1 MMLCRTP
8 AHKSVISKFK
18 RFSIRKEVKRKMERR
33 FMQAEDVA
41 EELSVSVS
49 YAYKIIRQLNAELKE
64 KGFIT
69 ISGRVS
75 REYFNKRVYG
85 SGEEVS

>member
-1 MMLCRTP
+1 MLCRTP
-8 AHKSVISKFK
+8 AHKSFISKFK

>member
-1 MMLCRTP
+1 ME
-8 AHKSVISKFK
+8 K
-18 RFSIRKEVKRKMERR
+18 RFL
-33 FMQAEDVA
+33 QAEDVA
-41 EELSVSVS
+41 EELSVSAS

-64 KGFIT
+64 KGYIT

-85 SGEEVS
+85 SEEEVS

>member
-1 MMLCRTP
+1 MILCRTP
-8 AHKSVISKFK
+8 VLRPLFQNKQKIS
-18 RFSIRKEVKRKMERR
+18 IGKEVRRKMEKR

>member
-1 MMLCRTP
+1 
-8 AHKSVISKFK
+8 
-18 RFSIRKEVKRKMERR
+18 
-33 FMQAEDVA
+33 MQAEDVA

-69 ISGRVS
+69 ISGRIS

>member
-1 MMLCRTP
+1 
-8 AHKSVISKFK
+8 
-18 RFSIRKEVKRKMERR
+18 
-33 FMQAEDVA
+33 MQAEDVA

-75 REYFNKRVYG
+75 GEYFNKRVYG
-85 SGEEVS
+85 SGEEVN

>member
-1 MMLCRTP
+1 
-8 AHKSVISKFK
+8 
-18 RFSIRKEVKRKMERR
+18 
-33 FMQAEDVA
+33 MQAEDVA

>member
-1 MMLCRTP
+1 ME
-8 AHKSVISKFK
+8 K
-18 RFSIRKEVKRKMERR
+18 RFLR
-33 FMQAEDVA
+33 AEDVA

>member
-1 MMLCRTP
+1 MQNTGD
-8 AHKSVISKFK
+8 KSVISKLK
-18 RFSIRKEVKRKMERR
+18 RFSIGKEVKRKMEKR

-85 SGEEVS
+85 SGEEVN

>member
-1 MMLCRTP
+1 
-8 AHKSVISKFK
+8 
-18 RFSIRKEVKRKMERR
+18 MEKR

-85 SGEEVS
+85 SGEEVN

>member
-1 MMLCRTP
+1 
-8 AHKSVISKFK
+8 
-18 RFSIRKEVKRKMERR
+18 MEKR

>member
-1 MMLCRTP
+1 
-8 AHKSVISKFK
+8 
-18 RFSIRKEVKRKMERR
+18 
-33 FMQAEDVA
+33 MQAEDVA

-69 ISGRVS
+69 VSGRVS